1 VRDAAARVPA
11 TYVVYLN
18 RSRIDIFDGLFGGM
32 ARRIVAGRARSLV
45 TEQLARIQKSFA
57 ADVSSPAPGSRQPA
71 AR

>member
-1 VRDAAARVPA
+1 MPA

-45 TEQLARIQKSFA
+45 AEQLARIQRGFA
-57 ADVSSPAPGSRQPA
+57 ADVTRQAAGTREPA